1 MKRKK
6 QLPVDNRLLPK
17 GQQEGTFRR
26 FFEYFLDHACIC
38 TSESCICQASTF
50 RDLICEPILRNDK
63 KYSREIEEILKYD
76 NKRINNG

>member
-1 MKRKK
+1 MKRKQ

-17 GQQEGTFRR
+17 GQQEGIIIG

-50 RDLICEPILRNDK
+50 RDLICEPILRNDE